1 MCPVCGASFRGS
13 AACSRCGAD
22 LTIVMRLQA
31 SAWRLRRAARDA
43 VRQGDAARAHALAAK
58 AQMVH
63 QTPSGAH
70 LELVTAWLQV
80 VANQR

>member
-22 LTIVMRLQA
+22 LTIVMSLQA
-31 SAWRLRRAARDA
+31 SAWRLRRAARNA
-43 VRQGDAARAHALAAK
+43 VREGNSARAHALAAK
-58 AQMVH
+58 AQAIH

-70 LELVTAWLQV
+70 LELVTAWLQIF
-80 VANQR
+80 ADQR